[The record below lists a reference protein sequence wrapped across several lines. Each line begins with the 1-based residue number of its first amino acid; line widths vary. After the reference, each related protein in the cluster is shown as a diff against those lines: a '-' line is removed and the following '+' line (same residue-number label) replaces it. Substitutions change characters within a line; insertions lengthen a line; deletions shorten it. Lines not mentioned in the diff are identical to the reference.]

1 MEPVEM
7 EEIYRDKDGNKVRNR
22 FRKVGNNLR
31 KFGQLEGEEGSL
43 RDYHKQVLKDGLKKI
58 QEEGIRVY
66 CRRMS
71 VKYDVSD
78 STIKGDYSMMKRYRL
93 IGE

>member
-1 MEPVEM
+1 MT
-7 EEIYRDKDGNKVRNR
+7 KN
-22 FRKVGNNLR
+22 
-31 KFGQLEGEEGSL
+31 
-43 RDYHKQVLKDGLKKI
+43 YHKQVLKDGLKKI